1 MVSVEAVADVD
12 ETGGVDVRETRCV
25 DEEETGGA
33 DVEEAGVVDVE
44 DVADVEETGG
54 ADVEETGGADVG
66 EASPSQLCLSSPMVL
81 NIVVLWLPSPRFS
94 PSHLNI
100 TSIVIN
106 HGNSGNVL
114 MVHKCIWLIWT
125 GFSAAE

>member
-33 DVEEAGVVDVE
+33 DVEDVDVE
-44 DVADVEETGG
+44 DV

-66 EASPSQLCLSSPMVL
+66 EASPSQPCLSSPMVL

-94 PSHLNI
+94 PSHLNS
-100 TSIVIN
+100 TFMVIN
-106 HGNSGNVL
+106 HGNSGNSG
-114 MVHKCIWLIWT
+114 KWCT
-125 GFSAAE
+125 NASG

>member
-12 ETGGVDVRETRCV
+12 ETRGVDVRETRCV

-44 DVADVEETGG
+44 DV

-100 TSIVIN
+100 TSIVIK
-106 HGNSGNVL
+106 HGNNCS
-114 MVHKCIWLIWT
+114 
-125 GFSAAE
+125 

>member
-1 MVSVEAVADVD
+1 MEVAVLVSVEDV
-12 ETGGVDVRETRCV
+12 
-25 DEEETGGA
+25 A
-33 DVEEAGVVDVE
+33 DVEETGVVDVE

-66 EASPSQLCLSSPMVL
+66 EASPSQLSLSSPMVL

-94 PSHLNI
+94 PSHLNS
-100 TSIVIN
+100 TSMVIN
-106 HGNSGNVL
+106 HGNNVSVL

-125 GFSAAE
+125 GLKSFSAAK

>member
-1 MVSVEAVADVD
+1 MSVEDV
-12 ETGGVDVRETRCV
+12 
-25 DEEETGGA
+25 A

-44 DVADVEETGG
+44 DV

-94 PSHLNI
+94 PSHLNTNGHECHDEMMNQRNNGI
-100 TSIVIN
+100 
-106 HGNSGNVL
+106 
-114 MVHKCIWLIWT
+114 
-125 GFSAAE
+125 

>member
-1 MVSVEAVADVD
+1 MEVAVLVSVEDVADV
-12 ETGGVDVRETRCV
+12 
-25 DEEETGGA
+25 EETGVV
-33 DVEEAGVVDVE
+33 DVKEAGVVDVE

-54 ADVEETGGADVG
+54 ADVEETGGADVR

-100 TSIVIN
+100 HSINGDHEMIN
-106 HGNSGNVL
+106 QASEN
-114 MVHKCIWLIWT
+114 WL
-125 GFSAAE
+125 

>member
-1 MVSVEAVADVD
+1 MEVAVLVSLKDV
-12 ETGGVDVRETRCV
+12 VDV
-25 DEEETGGA
+25 EETGVVN
-33 DVEEAGVVDVE
+33 VEEAGVVDVE

-100 TSIVIN
+100 NILNENITKLQIRLSPLSKILKN
-106 HGNSGNVL
+106 HYW
-114 MVHKCIWLIWT
+114 KIFIT
-125 GFSAAE
+125 

>member
-1 MVSVEAVADVD
+1 MEVAVLVSVEDVADV
-12 ETGGVDVRETRCV
+12 
-25 DEEETGGA
+25 EETGVV

-54 ADVEETGGADVG
+54 TDVG

-81 NIVVLWLPSPRFS
+81 NIVVLWLPSPRFL

-106 HGNSGNVL
+106 HGNSG
-114 MVHKCIWLIWT
+114 
-125 GFSAAE
+125 S